1 MAETD
6 RRTIIAGIGAGLVAA
21 AANGACAA
29 PRDRKIGYAVVGLGG
44 YAELIMSKFAECDNA
59 RLTALVS
66 GTPAKLERFGTQ
78 YKIPASHRY
87 SYANFD
93 SIRDN
98 PDVDVVYVILPNS
111 MHAEYTVRAARAGKH
126 VMCEKPMAVSAAECQ
141 TMIDA
146 CRAAGRKLMIGY
158 RSRFEPH
165 NRLAIEMA
173 RNGFVGPTRIITSEH
188 GFNAQPNQWRLDR
201 ALAGG
206 GSLMDIGIYSLN
218 AVRYLAGEEPVEV
231 SAMESTDR
239 SDPRFGTVEDRI
251 SFLMRFPSGIE
262 STCVSSYSSNH
273 NAYRVIGTKGW
284 IGLEPA
290 TGYDGHKMFVHR
302 DGRTEQQSVP
312 AGKKQHAGQ
321 LDHFAECIINDT
333 QPLVP
338 GEEGLA
344 DLRVIEAIY
353 RSAREGRRVQIGA

>member
-1 MAETD
+1 MRETD
-6 RRTIIAGIGAGLVAA
+6 RRTIMAGIGAGLVVAA
-21 AANGACAA
+21 ASGACAA
-29 PRDRKIGYAVVGLGG
+29 PRDRKIGYAIVGLGG
-44 YAELIMSKFAECDNA
+44 YAELIMSKFAECEHA

-66 GTPAKLERFGTQ
+66 GTPEKLERFGARYQ
-78 YKIPASHRY
+78 IPPTHRY
-87 SYANFD
+87 SYATFD
-93 SIRDN
+93 RIRDN

-126 VMCEKPMAVSAAECQ
+126 VMCEKPMAVSAAECR

-165 NRLAIEMA
+165 NRLAIQLA
-173 RNGFVGPTRIITSEH
+173 REGFVGPTRIVTSEH

-201 ALAGG
+201 ALSGG

-218 AVRYLAGEEPVEV
+218 AVRYLTGEEPVAV
-231 SAMESTDR
+231 SAIESTDR
-239 SDPRFGTVEDRI
+239 SDPRFRTVEDRI
-251 SFLMRFPSGIE
+251 TFLLRFPSGIE
-262 STCVSSYSSNH
+262 ATCVSSYSSNH
-273 NAYRVIGTKGW
+273 NAYRVIGTKGR
-284 IGLEPA
+284 IELEPA
-290 TGYDGHKMFVHR
+290 TGYDGHKMFVNR
-302 DGRTEQQSVP
+302 DGRTEPRAVA
-312 AGKKQHAGQ
+312 AGKGQHAGQ
-321 LDHFAECIINDT
+321 LDHLAECILDDT

-353 RSAREGRRVQIGA
+353 RSAREGRRVQLDA